1 MKELRSSLDDQ
12 KNQTVEY
19 KDMYEDIKDD
29 MDLLKDS
36 TKNKISE
43 KTTAMRDQM
52 NKETIAL
59 RTQLEST
66 KRKFHALSLKFSDVA
81 QEKKEIETEYALR
94 LDKAK
99 KSNEKQIEM
108 MKETLRESNG
118 ERDIALEHANEIKDR
133 YNKSVQQI
141 ESLTDATNR
150 RDVRILSVE
159 KNREDDAKLIQQLC
173 EHRDNALARNQELEE
188 LQGM

>member
-1 MKELRSSLDDQ
+1 MFVSIVDSKVFFNAFNVSSFLDDQ

-81 QEKKEIETEYALR
+81 QEKK
-94 LDKAK
+94 
-99 KSNEKQIEM
+99 
-108 MKETLRESNG
+108 
-118 ERDIALEHANEIKDR
+118 
-133 YNKSVQQI
+133 
-141 ESLTDATNR
+141 
-150 RDVRILSVE
+150 
-159 KNREDDAKLIQQLC
+159 
-173 EHRDNALARNQELEE
+173 RN
-188 LQGM
+188 